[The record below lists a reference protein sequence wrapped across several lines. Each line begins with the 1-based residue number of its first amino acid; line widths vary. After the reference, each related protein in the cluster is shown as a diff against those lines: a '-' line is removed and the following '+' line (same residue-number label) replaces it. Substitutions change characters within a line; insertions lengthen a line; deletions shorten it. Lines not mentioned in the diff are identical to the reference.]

1 MKRMIILTVGIIVSM
16 VVNAQPARPG
26 RPEMKGQP
34 GVGVQRLEAMHVA
47 YLTRELALSPEE
59 AQQFWPV
66 YNKYRNELKS
76 SFDNTASN
84 QDPLERQQKMLD
96 IRKKYREEFSKSL
109 GRDRAN
115 KVFNSTDHFRGM
127 VKRAAEN
134 RKKSGNQQRP
144 PQRMHQKR
152 NWVPQDQPPF

>member
-1 MKRMIILTVGIIVSM
+1 MKRMIILTVGIIASM
-16 VVNAQPARPG
+16 VVNAQPGRPG
-26 RPEMKGQP
+26 RPGMDGKP
-34 GVGVQRLEAMHVA
+34 GPGVQRLEAMHVA
-47 YLTRELALSPEE
+47 YLTRELALTPEE

-66 YNKYRNELKS
+66 YNKYRKELKA
-76 SFDNTASN
+76 SFDNTSAN

-115 KVFNSTDHFRGM
+115 KVFNSADHFREM
-127 VKRAAEN
+127 VKRTAEN
-134 RKKSGNQQRP
+134 RKKGGQQQRP

-152 NWVPQDQPPF
+152 SWVPQDQTPF